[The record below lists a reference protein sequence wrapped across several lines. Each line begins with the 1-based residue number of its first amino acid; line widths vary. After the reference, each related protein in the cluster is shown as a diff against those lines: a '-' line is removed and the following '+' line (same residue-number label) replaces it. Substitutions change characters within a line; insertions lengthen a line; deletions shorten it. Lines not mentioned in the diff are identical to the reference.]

1 MTEMELQ
8 SSSEEEMEDEENEV
22 EEDEQEGDD
31 AEDLDTDEEV
41 CYISNIIGWF
51 SRFLLFIH
59 RCTLKQA
66 DNSKCLD
73 F

>member
-41 CYISNIIGWF
+41 CYISNIII
-51 SRFLLFIH
+51 SRYIKMSRVLE
-59 RCTLKQA
+59 
-66 DNSKCLD
+66 NSETTKINV
-73 F
+73 

>member
-41 CYISNIIGWF
+41 CNMLYF
-51 SRFLLFIH
+51 KYH
-59 RCTLKQA
+59 CKQIYQ
-66 DNSKCLD
+66 NV
-73 F
+73 

>member
-41 CYISNIIGWF
+41 CYICISNTIM
-51 SRFLLFIH
+51 SR
-59 RCTLKQA
+59 
-66 DNSKCLD
+66 
-73 F
+73 